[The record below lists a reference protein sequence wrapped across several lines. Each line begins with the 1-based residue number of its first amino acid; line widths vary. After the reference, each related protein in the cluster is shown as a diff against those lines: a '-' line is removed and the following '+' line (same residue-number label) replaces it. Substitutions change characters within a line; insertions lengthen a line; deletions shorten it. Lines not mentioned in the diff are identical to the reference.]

1 MSLCPSWIKCA
12 VSLRNMYTNNSSYAY
27 VSTTKFIDRVYLRFQ
42 LRVGSCTI
50 MTLYSY
56 MGNIM
61 AECNRHLYICI
72 RIYIKDGCITSIG
85 ENIMG
90 MTAPLSTE
98 TPRVAIVWQIP
109 AIFIHRTF
117 IIYRL
122 HLRNNARGFAYAT
135 VSGRGNIAWE
145 NESGPR

>member
-42 LRVGSCTI
+42 LRVGSRTI

-61 AECNRHLYICI
+61 AECNRHLYICT
-72 RIYIKDGCITSIG
+72 YIHKGWLYNQYRGKYHGDD
-85 ENIMG
+85 
-90 MTAPLSTE
+90 
-98 TPRVAIVWQIP
+98 RAIVNRDTQ
-109 AIFIHRTF
+109 
-117 IIYRL
+117 
-122 HLRNNARGFAYAT
+122 
-135 VSGRGNIAWE
+135 SGHCLADPGDFYSSDVYNLPLA
-145 NESGPR
+145 SAK